1 MEDFEG
7 KKEIIN
13 LFSNILGSKV
23 SIKDNISKTEEVLFV
38 HFVKKLDEAH
48 IDENKLF
55 ENSGIDISRYTNPMW
70 DVTEDVLK
78 LLYGEE
84 SANLIQWY
92 ILDRFNPD
100 GEIVPIEDEDGKQYK
115 FNSPEDLWGYIN
127 YRYKK
132 DK

>member
-13 LFSNILGSKV
+13 LFDKILGSKV
-23 SIKDNISKTEEVLFV
+23 SIKDNIDKTEETLFV
-38 HFVKKLDEAH
+38 HFVNKLDETH
-48 IDENKLF
+48 IDEEKLY
-55 ENSGIDISRYTNPMW
+55 ESSGIEIGRYTNPLW
-70 DVTEDVLK
+70 DVIENILK

-100 GEIVPIEDEDGKQYK
+100 GTIVPIEDENGKQYK
-115 FNSPEDLWGYIN
+115 FNTPEDLWGYIN

-132 DK
+132 D

>member
-7 KKEIIN
+7 KKEIID
-13 LFSNILGSKV
+13 LFDKILGSKV
-23 SIKDNISKTEEVLFV
+23 SIKDNIDKTEETLFV
-38 HFVKKLDEAH
+38 HFVNKLDETH
-48 IDENKLF
+48 IDEEKLY
-55 ENSGIDISRYTNPMW
+55 ESSGIEIGRYTNPLW
-70 DVTEDVLK
+70 DVIENILK

-100 GEIVPIEDEDGKQYK
+100 GTIVPIEDENGKQYK
-115 FNSPEDLWGYIN
+115 FNTPEDLWSYIN

-132 DK
+132 D